1 MGIFSSF
8 GNALKKGA
16 EFVGKAVGAVVSA
29 VTEVG
34 KAVVKGF
41 TMLTTECRIL

>member
-34 KAVVKGF
+34 RLLLKVLA
-41 TMLTTECRIL
+41 MLTTECRIL